1 MNQCSVL
8 TLNPRTTPL
17 ALLHRLIPVLDRKKV
32 PTAVKTAVLK
42 PLRSP
47 GWRNRS
53 NGVASLCTR
62 LQLQPD
68 NNPFTQSNGVKG
80 IANTMM
86 VAHIATSILEVSRSG
101 KADFDHKI
109 AATHLSRYCAYLVAY
124 VPELLPDDNQWC
136 KSLYKA
142 VQKEGKRAL
151 AVAGGAMAVASNP
164 EALLQALGAGN
175 EAEHYV
181 LKNGAELGKK
191 LIELVEEKGEEDAWE
206 VLMDFWSEMILYAAP
221 SDNVDAH
228 AEAIARG
235 GELITLLWALLTHI
249 GIVSRPEP
257 ATPNNARCDV

>member
-1 MNQCSVL
+1 MFSSAASKKA
-8 TLNPRTTPL
+8 TGGNPSRLFLLPPFSPRRHRVRQKDLRASTARWHRAKPSMGQGAVVGGFARRSSPTMVAGFVAPPMKGRL
-17 ALLHRLIPVLDRKKV
+17 QAARARFALEPWAV

-151 AVAGGAMAVASNP
+151 AVAGGAMAVASTP
-164 EALLQALGAGN
+164 KRCSRRWALN
-175 EAEHYV
+175 EASTTCSRM
-181 LKNGAELGKK
+181 AQ
-191 LIELVEEKGEEDAWE
+191 
-206 VLMDFWSEMILYAAP
+206 S
-221 SDNVDAH
+221 S
-228 AEAIARG
+228 AR
-235 GELITLLWALLTHI
+235 
-249 GIVSRPEP
+249 S
-257 ATPNNARCDV
+257 